1 IYSIGGNPLL
11 RDINDA
17 SPFERLCGMESND
30 PIVYTFFRDYL
41 LFNYSDQVQIEL
53 NAGLQNALFNWCLP
67 VTSDLL
73 EYGVILDALKI
84 KDSLENVFS
93 QIAATFFKERRSI
106 AYIDPFTLC
115 LIQILLHHIPSLS
128 FHYGYL
134 TRESINDIRTK
145 HFSKILTIPIQN
157 PLTLQATLQKLFDTL
172 NQYIDELEIKY
183 QQNPVSLALLS
194 TRKIRQSMIQVNQR
208 NTEQLHLNTHLK
220 NTLLTS
226 K

>member
-1 IYSIGGNPLL
+1 MHSILLKIYSIGGNPLL

-53 NAGLQNALFNWCLP
+53 NAGLQNTLYNWRLP
-67 VTSDLL
+67 VTNDLL
-73 EYGVILDALKI
+73 EYGTILDALKTT
-84 KDSLENVFS
+84 DSLENFFS
-93 QIAATFFKERRSI
+93 QIAATFFKECRSI
-106 AYIDPFTLC
+106 AYIDLFTSC
-115 LIQILLHHIPSLS
+115 LIQILLHNILS
-128 FHYGYL
+128 
-134 TRESINDIRTK
+134 TR
-145 HFSKILTIPIQN
+145 
-157 PLTLQATLQKLFDTL
+157 QKLFDTL